1 MDSYNVKVK
10 AWQFRIKH
18 NLSEL
23 PQDLLSLNQKVL
35 GFKILSYEEGWK
47 YIQTLQLEEYAASKL
62 GFTTKVDDMISV
74 FFSDN
79 LSSLDRDVVIAH
91 EIGHIVCNHVVHNF
105 ILGYSDNANIQN
117 KQEQEA
123 NDFALA
129 FLAHTPILLE
139 IGVHTSS
146 EISKIT
152 GLNNSLSEKVALEL
166 FHEANNKKTN
176 IEIELIDTFYRTIK
190 RLSKKDNIENMSYLQ
205 TNKYKLICISSI
217 LCCILFVSI
226 TLFTLKIRNQNTLPL
241 EKLQDKNIEINQ
253 LPTTTEQSDDFMV
266 YVSSEATRYHLEN
279 CRYLK
284 NKTNV
289 SSITIAEAKKIKLE
303 PCLVCKPNIKKE

>member
-47 YIQTLQLEEYAASKL
+47 YIQTLQLEEYAVSKL
-62 GFTTKVDDMISV
+62 GFTTKVEDMISV

-105 ILGYSDNANIQN
+105 ILGYSDNLNIQN
-117 KQEQEA
+117 RQEKEA

-129 FLAHTPILLE
+129 FLAPTPVLLE
-139 IGVHTSS
+139 I
-146 EISKIT
+146 
-152 GLNNSLSEKVALEL
+152 
-166 FHEANNKKTN
+166 
-176 IEIELIDTFYRTIK
+176 
-190 RLSKKDNIENMSYLQ
+190 
-205 TNKYKLICISSI
+205 
-217 LCCILFVSI
+217 
-226 TLFTLKIRNQNTLPL
+226 
-241 EKLQDKNIEINQ
+241 
-253 LPTTTEQSDDFMV
+253 
-266 YVSSEATRYHLEN
+266 
-279 CRYLK
+279 
-284 NKTNV
+284 
-289 SSITIAEAKKIKLE
+289 E
-303 PCLVCKPNIKKE
+303 PRSTYIF